1 MTISASTSIGYQC
14 SIRLSLLSLLSKR
27 GYGPLAFPEVPCSSL
42 HFDLGFVLVG
52 FSHIGWRGLPRVS
65 KSFAKLS
72 VLFLFRKPLAFEA
85 MFHVENPPPPN
96 EDFDYLSLPEK
107 PEYFLWT
114 TPNIPRGD
122 QMKINYNL
130 ISKSFYF
137 EKLKSSDEKDQEI
150 KNSDESKDT
159 EENIFSFKERKIA
172 DQDQA
177 SGTSLEKRSEEES
190 SDAKDQEIKDSD
202 GSEDTEENIFSNF
215 PFTFKE
221 RKIADQDQASGT
233 SLEKRSE
240 EESSD
245 AKDQEIKDSDGS
257 EDTEENIFSN
267 FPFTFKKRKIAD
279 QDQASGTSLE
289 KTTKKK
295 YEKTAQKIRSDV
307 MNTKAVTDVISQLI
321 NYIEKSEEAEK
332 KDLCP
337 DEEGHHS
344 RRSEKEMDY
353 LSDEGRRRSLSI

>member
-150 KNSDESKDT
+150 KNSDE
-159 EENIFSFKERKIA
+159 
-172 DQDQA
+172 
-177 SGTSLEKRSEEES
+177 
-190 SDAKDQEIKDSD
+190 
-202 GSEDTEENIFSNF
+202 
-215 PFTFKE
+215 
-221 RKIADQDQASGT
+221 
-233 SLEKRSE
+233 
-240 EESSD
+240 
-245 AKDQEIKDSDGS
+245 
-257 EDTEENIFSN
+257 
-267 FPFTFKKRKIAD
+267 
-279 QDQASGTSLE
+279 
-289 KTTKKK
+289 TTKKK